1 MNGKYICRVLFS
13 LFLLLPCASLA
24 QGIVQCEY
32 WFDGNYANKV
42 ENKMNGGETINIV
55 SKVPTEQLVDG
66 IHQFNF
72 RVMQSDGKYSPV
84 LSRVF
89 FKSTA
94 SNSAILEYW
103 FDDNYDKRVSKE
115 LASADGEGNV
125 AMNLDLSDNTKFPM
139 GNHRLHL
146 RVTNNH
152 GISAVYTSSVLK
164 LQSGKIELLE
174 YWFDDTYDKRAS
186 KELAAADEEGNVAMN
201 LDLSDNTKFPMG
213 NHRLHLRVTN
223 SHGISAVYTSSVVKL
238 MSGKINLLEYWFDD
252 DNSNALHID
261 GKTTDGNT
269 VFQEQVDLSDVSE
282 GVHRLYYRGV
292 SANGVSS
299 TAISSTPIIV
309 KPRYAGDPSTA
320 VITSYNVVFDNGTA
334 EHYDVENAMAE
345 KTILLNL
352 DTRSLKKGTHSVRTT
367 IWNSFGATTSL
378 SSNFEVV
385 TPPNPSLT
393 LTATESGGRV
403 ALNFYGVPGD
413 MQYKIY
419 REDANGVNVLVKNVD
434 PLYPYGMTVFDEPG
448 NGSFKYQIKC
458 KYQDFSQKIQML
470 ESPKASVTIGTSD
483 PETPE
488 PVTPEPTI
496 TLGYVTGC
504 LVGGGEIPEIMSFIR
519 PESGII
525 VEATDGV
532 TTTSRSVTNG
542 YFCTEKY
549 PIGTTLTLT
558 VKGTQQYRFEPIQVV
573 VAPTPRKVPIKGE
586 LVREVENNTNRY
598 ELNLASD
605 LSWYDT
611 YISFYV
617 ENRSWKPWKG
627 KVGFKAITEKAHNA
641 ALGIGVTSMDLLYS
655 PDVNERL
662 WFTSFTE
669 DEITIEGKSKKQ
681 VLIPL
686 SEVFPDNKSDYYYL
700 YFLTEGRPSDAAEET
715 KQQKELYVDYYT
727 YNATNPLKRQLDKST
742 LESAKDMVLAQEAE
756 YAVNLILNI
765 CNKIES
771 VDKYLGIAQ
780 NGLYDIG
787 NQSSKF
793 YDTQKTDGIFS
804 LIENNGYDPGALMS
818 LDEGRVLLQA
828 EVGLFGSN
836 EIRKFREHV
845 VNSVLK
851 GNKTVKKYLEGAMK
865 VLKSMNDLTKSA
877 QEFRNKTEYEK
888 TFYMAKKIL
897 SWSGVEETEPFG
909 TILSTYIDVTES
921 FANAALSL
929 GKKYYDYS
937 SAALMYE
944 NRPEPKDQ
952 EDYPYNRHIDFKIK
966 VDYGGFWGN
975 FTGFNGSEIARQ
987 ISDVEVYVTNRPN
1000 APDQVARVTF
1010 EPVPVS
1016 DGVMLR
1022 QVTFDN
1028 GAPLGQGSLD
1038 IGVPFERMWM
1048 AIKWKN
1054 GRVSTVP
1061 LLDKG
1066 SVKFDQPNFI
1076 FGRKTY
1082 QYTVTFQSKAGYN
1095 HADNMADI
1103 LQLKD

>member
-320 VITSYNVVFDNGTA
+320 VITSYSVAFDNGTA
-334 EHYDVENAMAE
+334 EHYNVENAMAE
-345 KTILLNL
+345 KTILFDL

-367 IWNSFGATTSL
+367 VWNSFGATTSL

-393 LTATESGGRV
+393 LTAKENYGRV
-403 ALNFYGVPGD
+403 VLNFQGVPGD

-419 REDANGVNVLVKNVD
+419 REDANGVNVLVKNID
-434 PLYPYGMTVFDEPG
+434 PLYPASMTVFDDPG
-448 NGSFKYQIKC
+448 NGSFNYQIKC

-483 PETPE
+483 PETPD
-488 PVTPEPTI
+488 PVTPEPAVP
-496 TLGYVTGC
+496 LGYVTGV
-504 LVGGGEIPEIMSFIR
+504 LVEKGALSEVMSFFTF
-519 PESGII
+519 EDGVN

-532 TTTSRSVTNG
+532 TTTSCSVSKG
-542 YFCTEKY
+542 HFGTEKY
-549 PIGTTLTLT
+549 PVGTILTLT
-558 VKGTQQYRFEPIQVV
+558 VKGAKRYEFETIQVK
-573 VAPTPRKVPIKGE
+573 VAATPRKVAIRGGMVP
-586 LVREVENNTNRY
+586 EVEKNTNRY

-627 KVGFKAITEKAHNA
+627 KVGFKAITEKVHNA
-641 ALGIGVTSMDLLYS
+641 AMGIGVSSMDLLYS
-655 PDVNERL
+655 PDMNERP

-669 DEITIEGKSKKQ
+669 DEITIGGKSTKQ

-686 SEVFPDNKSDYYYL
+686 SEVFPDNKTDYYYF
-700 YFLTEGRPSDAAEET
+700 YFVTEGRPSDAAEET

-756 YAVNLILNI
+756 YAANLILNI

>member
-1 MNGKYICRVLFS
+1 
-13 LFLLLPCASLA
+13 
-24 QGIVQCEY
+24 
-32 WFDGNYANKV
+32 
-42 ENKMNGGETINIV
+42 
-55 SKVPTEQLVDG
+55 
-66 IHQFNF
+66 
-72 RVMQSDGKYSPV
+72 
-84 LSRVF
+84 
-89 FKSTA
+89 
-94 SNSAILEYW
+94 
-103 FDDNYDKRVSKE
+103 
-115 LASADGEGNV
+115 
-125 AMNLDLSDNTKFPM
+125 
-139 GNHRLHL
+139 
-146 RVTNNH
+146 
-152 GISAVYTSSVLK
+152 
-164 LQSGKIELLE
+164 
-174 YWFDDTYDKRAS
+174 
-186 KELAAADEEGNVAMN
+186 
-201 LDLSDNTKFPMG
+201 
-213 NHRLHLRVTN
+213 
-223 SHGISAVYTSSVVKL
+223 
-238 MSGKINLLEYWFDD
+238 
-252 DNSNALHID
+252 
-261 GKTTDGNT
+261 
-269 VFQEQVDLSDVSE
+269 
-282 GVHRLYYRGV
+282 
-292 SANGVSS
+292 
-299 TAISSTPIIV
+299 
-309 KPRYAGDPSTA
+309 
-320 VITSYNVVFDNGTA
+320 
-334 EHYDVENAMAE
+334 
-345 KTILLNL
+345 
-352 DTRSLKKGTHSVRTT
+352 
-367 IWNSFGATTSL
+367 
-378 SSNFEVV
+378 
-385 TPPNPSLT
+385 
-393 LTATESGGRV
+393 
-403 ALNFYGVPGD
+403 

-419 REDANGVNVLVKNVD
+419 REDANGVNVLVKNID
-434 PLYPYGMTVFDEPG
+434 PLYPASMTVFDDPG
-448 NGSFKYQIKC
+448 NGSFNYQIKC

-483 PETPE
+483 PETPD
-488 PVTPEPTI
+488 PVTPEPAVP
-496 TLGYVTGC
+496 LGYVTGV
-504 LVGGGEIPEIMSFIR
+504 LVEKGALSEVMSFFTF
-519 PESGII
+519 EDGVN

-532 TTTSRSVTNG
+532 TTTSCSVSKG
-542 YFCTEKY
+542 HFGTEKY
-549 PIGTTLTLT
+549 PVGTILTLT
-558 VKGTQQYRFEPIQVV
+558 VKGAKRYEFETIQVK
-573 VAPTPRKVPIKGE
+573 VAATPRKVAIRGGMVP
-586 LVREVENNTNRY
+586 EVEKNTNRY

-605 LSWYDT
+605 LSWHDT

-627 KVGFKAITEKAHNA
+627 KVGFKAITEKVHNA
-641 ALGIGVTSMDLLYS
+641 AMGIGVSSMDLLYS
-655 PDVNERL
+655 PDMNERP

-669 DEITIEGKSKKQ
+669 DEITIGGKSTKQ

-686 SEVFPDNKSDYYYL
+686 SEVFPDNKTDYYYF
-700 YFLTEGRPSDAAEET
+700 YFVTEGLPSDAAEET

-756 YAVNLILNI
+756 YAANLILNI

>member
-320 VITSYNVVFDNGTA
+320 VITSYSVAFDNGTA
-334 EHYDVENAMAE
+334 EHYNVENAMAE
-345 KTILLNL
+345 KTILFDL

-367 IWNSFGATTSL
+367 VWNSFGATTSL

-393 LTATESGGRV
+393 LTAKENYGRV
-403 ALNFYGVPGD
+403 VLNFQGVPGD

-419 REDANGVNVLVKNVD
+419 REDANGVNVLVKNID
-434 PLYPYGMTVFDEPG
+434 PLYPASMTVFDDPG
-448 NGSFKYQIKC
+448 NGSFNYQIKC

-483 PETPE
+483 PETPD
-488 PVTPEPTI
+488 PVTPEPAVP
-496 TLGYVTGC
+496 LGYVTGV
-504 LVGGGEIPEIMSFIR
+504 LVEKGALSEVMSFFTF
-519 PESGII
+519 EDGVN

-532 TTTSRSVTNG
+532 TTTSCSVSKG
-542 YFCTEKY
+542 HFGTEKY
-549 PIGTTLTLT
+549 PVGTILTLT
-558 VKGTQQYRFEPIQVV
+558 VKGAKRYEFETIQVK
-573 VAPTPRKVPIKGE
+573 VAATPRKVAIRGGMVP
-586 LVREVENNTNRY
+586 EVEKNTNRY

-605 LSWYDT
+605 LSWHDT

-627 KVGFKAITEKAHNA
+627 KVGFKAITEKVHNA
-641 ALGIGVTSMDLLYS
+641 AMGIGVSSMDLLYS
-655 PDVNERL
+655 PDMNERP

-669 DEITIEGKSKKQ
+669 DEITIGGKSTKQ

-686 SEVFPDNKSDYYYL
+686 SEVFPDNKTDYYYF
-700 YFLTEGRPSDAAEET
+700 YFVTEGRPSDAAEET

-756 YAVNLILNI
+756 YAANLILNI